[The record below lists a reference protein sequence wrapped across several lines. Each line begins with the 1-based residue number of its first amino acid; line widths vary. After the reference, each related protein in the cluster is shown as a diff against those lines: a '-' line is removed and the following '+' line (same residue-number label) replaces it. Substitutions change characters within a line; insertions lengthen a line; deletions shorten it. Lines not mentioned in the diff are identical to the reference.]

1 MSGFLQA
8 NLARIVEEVKP
19 EDIASTIESTV
30 EIGGYFKRWRG
41 GALKRWTDWSHDKA
55 QVGHD
60 SLTVDERLTLAFLKV
75 SNPRILRMRRLAD
88 TGTRQAVSD
97 QNLRRLRAEL
107 TPGGPGDQGYGRE
120 RGATL
125 RFHSERGA
133 AAIVRH
139 ARAAPLGCGASMAD
153 GRPHW
158 VSSDLSVLQTDSS
171 DTRVLLCNAVNGQVT
186 ALTDRHHAEARTEAA
201 RLRRLGTADGAG
213 MITDSFGE
221 SRWMGAIENTR
232 GFGDFEWKPMGVTA
246 EPEITYKLISGKEH
260 AYLVLVTDG
269 LTNMM
274 SDQEIVDLARQ
285 ASDPT
290 RAAKNI
296 VHFGEDL
303 GAQDN
308 CTCIV
313 VPLAGWGNVG
323 GEDTTEPR
331 REYRRRQARM
341 YNGRMQRQ

>member
-1 MSGFLQA
+1 MVLLQ
-8 NLARIVEEVKP
+8 
-19 EDIASTIESTV
+19 
-30 EIGGYFKRWRG
+30 
-41 GALKRWTDWSHDKA
+41 
-55 QVGHD
+55 
-60 SLTVDERLTLAFLKV
+60 SLD
-75 SNPRILRMRRLAD
+75 
-88 TGTRQAVSD
+88 
-97 QNLRRLRAEL
+97 
-107 TPGGPGDQGYGRE
+107 TPGQ
-120 RGATL
+120 
-125 RFHSERGA
+125 
-133 AAIVRH
+133 
-139 ARAAPLGCGASMAD
+139 
-153 GRPHW
+153 PHW
-158 VSSDLSVLQTDSS
+158 VADRVWLTVAHTG
-171 DTRVLLCNAVNGQVT
+171 DTRVLLCNSVNGEVT
-186 ALTDRHHAEARTEAA
+186 ALTDRHHAESRTEAA

-221 SRWMGAIENTR
+221 SRWMGAVENTR

-246 EPEITYKLISGKEH
+246 EPEITHKLLVGREN
-260 AYLVLVTDG
+260 AYIVLVTDG
-269 LTNMM
+269 LTNML